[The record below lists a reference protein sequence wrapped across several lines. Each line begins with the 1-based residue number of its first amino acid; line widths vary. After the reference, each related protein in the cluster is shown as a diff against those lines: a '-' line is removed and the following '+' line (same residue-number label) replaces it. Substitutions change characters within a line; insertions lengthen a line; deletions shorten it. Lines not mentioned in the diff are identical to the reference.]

1 MLLQSGGIAIGAR
14 MDAVGVSAVLLLV
27 KEAPTVEL
35 LEVNDA
41 EDMLVNL
48 YSGREKN
55 IFYKK
60 LGIYMSYLESMAP
73 LILAIEV

>member
-48 YSGREKN
+48 
-55 IFYKK
+55 
-60 LGIYMSYLESMAP
+60 ESMAP

>member
-1 MLLQSGGIAIGAR
+1 LLLQSGGIAIGAR

-48 YSGREKN
+48 
-55 IFYKK
+55 
-60 LGIYMSYLESMAP
+60 ESMAP